1 MFLRAYLSDHD
12 HSYLTFNIHIN
23 APAFLTE
30 LYLNFRSADWD
41 MIRANLALIDWENVF
56 LNCGR
61 ICELIYDKFK
71 EIINNFI
78 ALYVPT
84 YVKSRSNQKSPWFNS
99 SLKRLTRTKQ
109 RKWNKYRRSH
119 STAHF
124 REYRSYCRYVHRAVV
139 DARSSYETNKFKNK
153 YCNPSEFFKYI
164 DKRTKVTSG
173 VDSIMVGDNL
183 ISDSFE
189 KANALN
195 DHYVS
200 VYTRDNGIL
209 PIFNPK
215 MPPDSFIDIA
225 ITDQNIIKAIKK
237 LNGSGAPGLDGISPL
252 FIKNV
257 FPYLVKPLKNIFV
270 TSLSSGHVPSD
281 WKKGI
286 ICPIYKNNGLPNKC
300 SSYRPVC
307 LTSIICK
314 IFEYIVHDQLSAFLL
329 TNRLI
334 SDNQHGFL
342 AKRSTATNLIECM
355 NDWTLAIND
364 KKATDVMYID
374 MSKAFD
380 TVSHV
385 KLVYKLKNMGIGGT
399 LITWISNYLSDRSQ
413 CVRVGSSFSVP
424 SPVISG
430 MPQGTVLGPLFFN
443 IYMNDLNDE
452 IVNSNLVLY
461 ADDSKIYKI
470 INSATDCLEM
480 AEDLLNLEDWVSA
493 WQMKLN
499 INKCELL
506 SVGSSN
512 VDYPYKL
519 NGFVVPGGDVCRDL
533 GVYVSD
539 NLSFTQHC
547 MKISRYA
554 HYRRRQFHSAFACKD
569 RDFHVFLF
577 CTYVRPILESN
588 SSVWSP
594 HTLMDID
601 RIENVQ
607 RTFTKYLPGLYNM
620 SYASRMNILNLESL
634 EYRRI
639 KVDLVFLFKI
649 VNNLVH
655 IDSRHLFSFN
665 TMNTRGHGL
674 KINHQYSR
682 VNCRKYFFINRIVPV
697 WNVLPSEVVN
707 VNNVNMFKNRLKN
720 VDLTRYC
727 RGRAHTAI

>member
-1 MFLRAYLSDHD
+1 
-12 HSYLTFNIHIN
+12 
-23 APAFLTE
+23 
-30 LYLNFRSADWD
+30 
-41 MIRANLALIDWENVF
+41 
-56 LNCGR
+56 
-61 ICELIYDKFK
+61 
-71 EIINNFI
+71 
-78 ALYVPT
+78 
-84 YVKSRSNQKSPWFNS
+84 
-99 SLKRLTRTKQ
+99 
-109 RKWNKYRRSH
+109 
-119 STAHF
+119 
-124 REYRSYCRYVHRAVV
+124 
-139 DARSSYETNKFKNK
+139 
-153 YCNPSEFFKYI
+153 
-164 DKRTKVTSG
+164 
-173 VDSIMVGDNL
+173 
-183 ISDSFE
+183 
-189 KANALN
+189 
-195 DHYVS
+195 
-200 VYTRDNGIL
+200 
-209 PIFNPK
+209 
-215 MPPDSFIDIA
+215 
-225 ITDQNIIKAIKK
+225 
-237 LNGSGAPGLDGISPL
+237 
-252 FIKNV
+252 
-257 FPYLVKPLKNIFV
+257 
-270 TSLSSGHVPSD
+270 
-281 WKKGI
+281 
-286 ICPIYKNNGLPNKC
+286 
-300 SSYRPVC
+300 
-307 LTSIICK
+307 
-314 IFEYIVHDQLSAFLL
+314 
-329 TNRLI
+329 
-334 SDNQHGFL
+334 
-342 AKRSTATNLIECM
+342 
-355 NDWTLAIND
+355 
-364 KKATDVMYID
+364 
-374 MSKAFD
+374 
-380 TVSHV
+380 
-385 KLVYKLKNMGIGGT
+385 
-399 LITWISNYLSDRSQ
+399 
-413 CVRVGSSFSVP
+413 
-424 SPVISG
+424 
-430 MPQGTVLGPLFFN
+430 
-443 IYMNDLNDE
+443 MNDLNDE

-639 KVDLVFLFKI
+639 KFDLVFLFKI

-655 IDSRHLFSFN
+655 IDGRHLFSFN
-665 TMNTRGHGL
+665 TMNTRGHSL

-707 VNNVNMFKNRLKN
+707 VDNVNMFKHRLEN